1 MAESEVKIEAKTD
14 GRIAGH
20 GGDLAARVLANH
32 GVTTVFT
39 LSGGHIFP
47 LYDGCVKQDIRLVD
61 VRHEQT
67 AVFAAEAWAKV
78 TREPGV
84 AALTAG
90 PGVTNGVSALTTAYM
105 AGSPILVFGGRAPA
119 ARWGQGSLQELDH
132 VPIVASIT
140 KEARTSRSTAS
151 IAGDVNDLLLA
162 AGSPH
167 RGPTFLDIPMDALF
181 GSAAVDAPRI
191 EAAPALE
198 PAARD
203 LRVVAR
209 LLAEA
214 ERPVLVAGSDV
225 YWECAEVALQE
236 LAEAA
241 GLPVFMNGMGRG
253 VVAAEHRLA
262 FSRARSR
269 AFKRADLVIVAGTP
283 LDFRLGF
290 GSFQSARVVHLCDVP
305 ERISH
310 HANPAATL
318 AGDLGSIFRGLTA
331 VLEGETPS
339 AWVEELGGAESA
351 KRAADEELLQSTS
364 KPIHPARIYG
374 ELRRRLSPDSIVIG
388 DGGDYVSYA
397 GRFVD
402 AQRPGSFLEPG
413 PYGCL
418 GTGPGYVLGS
428 KLAQPDR
435 QVFLMWGDGAAGF
448 SLGDL
453 ETLVRFEIPFVAVVG
468 NNGCWGLEKH
478 PMKQVY
484 GYYVAADLS
493 PDLRYDRVMESFG
506 GSGERVT
513 DPEEIGPAIDR
524 ALESGAPAVV
534 NVMTDPENAYPRS
547 TNLG

>member
-1 MAESEVKIEAKTD
+1 MTEVEVKDKAVIE
-14 GRIAGH
+14 GH
-20 GGDLAARVLANH
+20 GGDHAARVLANH

-47 LYDGCVKQDIRLVD
+47 LYDGCVKGDIRLVD

-105 AGSPILVFGGRAPA
+105 AGSPILVFGGRAPGG
-119 ARWGQGSLQELDH
+119 RWGQGSLQELDH
-132 VPIVASIT
+132 IPIVASIT
-140 KEARTSRSTAS
+140 KEARTSQSTAT
-151 IAGDVNDLLLA
+151 IAADVNDLLLA
-162 AGSPH
+162 AASPH
-167 RGPTFLDIPMDALF
+167 RGPTFLDIPMDAFF
-181 GSAAVDAPRI
+181 GSATVDEPRI
-191 EAAPALE
+191 EA
-198 PAARD
+198 PAAVHPD
-203 LRVVAR
+203 PAELRAVAR
-209 LLAEA
+209 LLSEA

-225 YWECAEVALQE
+225 YWEGAEVALQE
-236 LAEAA
+236 FAEAA

-253 VVAAEHRLA
+253 VLAAEHRLA
-262 FSRARSR
+262 FSRARSA

-290 GSFQSARVVHLCDVP
+290 GVFQSARVVHLCDTA

-310 HANPAATL
+310 HASPAATL
-318 AGDLGSIFRGLTA
+318 AGDLGFLFRSLTA
-331 VLEGETPS
+331 ALEGEVS
-339 AWVEELGGAESA
+339 SDWLEELRLAESA
-351 KRAADEELLQSTS
+351 KRSEDEELLQSTS

-402 AQRPGSFLEPG
+402 SQRPGSFLEPG

-418 GTGPGYVLGS
+418 GTGPGYVLGA

-448 SLGDL
+448 SIGDL
-453 ETLVRFEIPFVAVVG
+453 ETLVRLEVPFVAVVG

-493 PDLRYDRVMESFG
+493 PNLRYDKVMEGFG
-506 GSGERVT
+506 GYGEQVT

-524 ALESGAPAVV
+524 ALDAGVPAVV